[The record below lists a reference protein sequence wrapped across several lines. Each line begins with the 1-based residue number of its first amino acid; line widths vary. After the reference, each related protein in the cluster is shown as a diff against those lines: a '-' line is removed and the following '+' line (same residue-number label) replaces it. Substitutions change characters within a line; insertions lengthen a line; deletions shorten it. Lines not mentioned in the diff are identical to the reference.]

1 MRKATFQIIV
11 ILFGVAL
18 FLLACRTAGMFTG
31 AEPTATRV
39 RVTRAAQRPTFTPIP
54 PPSNTPEPTATPEP
68 TQVPPTPEPT
78 QVPPTPEPTRPPNT
92 PRPRPTDPPPTATT
106 APTAVPTATMVF
118 EYDTSGSSSCEGGG
132 DGESSVTGK
141 ISANNKGAQGQRVQA
156 SSGPGGEPISEN
168 PAESNKDGNYKVTFI
183 CGGKACNGDFY
194 IWMVNAERKQISPFV
209 KFNFN
214 GDRRKCVQNF
224 QKR

>member
-1 MRKATFQIIV
+1 MRKASLPF
-11 ILFGVAL
+11 ILFLVGLSL
-18 FLLACRTAGMFTG
+18 FIFACRTAGFLAG
-31 AEPTATRV
+31 VEPTVTRE

-54 PPSNTPEPTATPEP
+54 PPSDTPEPTSTPEP
-68 TQVPPTPEPT
+68 TEVPPTPEPT
-78 QVPPTPEPTRPPNT
+78 STPEPTRPPNT
-92 PRPRPTDPPPTATT
+92 PRPRPTDPPPTATN
-106 APTAVPTATMVF
+106 APTAIPTPTMVF
-118 EYDTSGSSSCEGGG
+118 EYNVVGNPSCEGGG
-132 DGESSVTGK
+132 DNESSVIGK
-141 ISANNKGAQGQRVQA
+141 ITANNKGALGQRVQA

-209 KFNFN
+209 KFNFSS
-214 GDRRKCVQNF
+214 GCRKGVQNF